1 MVNKV
6 LNIGKILV
14 AVAALG
20 LWPQVDRF
28 AHNLDYLGERSL
40 SKILPE
46 RDVNL
51 YKQLF
56 SAQKNGEWAKADAL
70 ASRVTSDMLMGTAL
84 AERYMD
90 TRYKAKT
97 AELTAWLEKYS
108 DLPQAYDIYN
118 MAMAKAPNT
127 TKDKVDNIRKPSQLA
142 IGYGTDQGA
151 KVRFDN
157 PAFHAGLEAWRKGHK
172 AAAAK
177 TFVALT
183 KNKKLTN
190 WQASAAN
197 FWAWRAL
204 DATGS
209 ADADQY
215 LERAALDGRSFYS
228 VLARRQLNQAVVDS
242 AKIELADSDRL
253 EMLQEPALRR
263 AIALTQINR
272 NDLAERELAV
282 AFPQA
287 DTDGKLRLLALANE
301 LHLASIQMSMARQL
315 DKTGVPVDFA
325 HYPVPRYQPL
335 NGFKIDPAL
344 IYAVTRQ
351 ESGFKSTAESSAGA
365 QGLMQLMPSTAR
377 MMKKNMNIMSEAN
390 AYEPAVNMMLGQN
403 YLLHLLDHKMVDG
416 NMIYMLSAYNA
427 GAGRLQEWKQTLP
440 NSDPLLFVESIP
452 LGETRA
458 YVMQVMTNYWI
469 YSELA
474 GNNNT
479 SITALARGDWPSYNT
494 SIPVAEIRT
503 AAGEWVIGY
512 AHTTQIC

>member
-14 AVAALG
+14 ALATVA
-20 LWPQVDRF
+20 LWPQADRF
-28 AHNLDYLGERSL
+28 AHGVSYLPSL
-40 SKILPE
+40 ATLMGNTQAMPVVLSQ
-46 RDVNL
+46 RDANL

-56 SAQKNGEWAKADAL
+56 FAQKNGEWSKADAI
-70 ASRVTSDMLMGTAL
+70 AGGIKSDLLMGYAL

-90 TRYKAKT
+90 TRYKPKA

-108 DLPQAYDIYN
+108 DQPQAYDIYN

-127 TKDKVDNIRKPSQLA
+127 TKDKVDNIRKPVQLA

-157 PAFHAGLEAWRKGHK
+157 PAFHAGLDAWNKGNK

-177 TFVALT
+177 TFVALA
-183 KNKKLTN
+183 KNKKLTH

-197 FWAWRAL
+197 YWAWRTL
-204 DATGS
+204 NATGS
-209 ADADQY
+209 ADAGQY
-215 LERAALDGRSFYS
+215 LEKAALDGRSFYS
-228 VLARRQLNQAVVDS
+228 VLARRQLNQPVVDS
-242 AKIELADSDRL
+242 SKITISDADRL
-253 EMLQEPALRR
+253 DMMQAPSIRR
-263 AIALTQINR
+263 TIALTQAGR
-272 NDLAERELAV
+272 NDLAERELAI

-287 DTDGKLRLLALANE
+287 DTDGKLRLLALANH

-315 DKTGVPVDFA
+315 DKSGVSVDFA
-325 HYPVPRYQPL
+325 YYPIPRYRPL
-335 NGFKIDPAL
+335 DGFRIDPAL
-344 IYAVTRQ
+344 VYAVARQ
-351 ESGFKSTAESSAGA
+351 ESGFKSTAESPAGA

-377 MMKKNMNIMSEAN
+377 MMKKNLNIVSEAN

-440 NSDPLLFVESIP
+440 TTDPLLFVESIP
-452 LGETRA
+452 LPETRA

-474 GNNNT
+474 GNNNA
-479 SITALARGDWPSYNT
+479 SITALARGDWPSYDT
-494 SIPVAEIRT
+494 TTPVAEIRT
-503 AAGEWVIGY
+503 AQVNG
-512 AHTTQIC
+512 